1 MRKPPFQDEEKF
13 KRISVFAE
21 MKMKEVLIIYYS
33 QSGQLTDIL
42 KNIVS
47 TISEEGVNI
56 SYYEIVPKKKFP
68 FPWKQEEFYGAF
80 PETFLQIPTPLESG
94 SSEILQKKYDLVILG
109 YTVWYLTPSIPIN
122 SFLKSAE
129 AKTLLNN
136 TPVVTVSAS
145 RNMWIMA
152 QEKMKRL
159 LVANNAN
166 LVGNIA
172 LVDRN
177 LNHISVITI
186 VHWLMGG
193 KKTKMLGVFP
203 KPGVSDADIEAAS
216 RFGAPIKEALLE
228 NEYSKLQEN
237 LLGLEAVKVD
247 SSLIA
252 TDIRGNM
259 VFTKWANHLIK
270 KEGEERKK
278 WLVFFKYYLLFAI
291 WLIAP
296 IVFIV
301 FLITYLPMYRKI
313 QREKAFYSS
322 VALKQ
327 D

>member
-1 MRKPPFQDEEKF
+1 MR
-13 KRISVFAE
+13 
-21 MKMKEVLIIYYS
+21 EVLVIYYS
-33 QSGQLTDIL
+33 QTGQLFDIL
-42 KNIVS
+42 KNISS
-47 TISEEGVNI
+47 TISDEKVNI
-56 SYYEIVPKKKFP
+56 SYCEIIPKKKFP

-80 PETFLQIPTPLESG
+80 PETFLQIPTSLEPISD
-94 SSEILQKKYDLVILG
+94 EILQKKYDLVILG
-109 YTVWYLTPSIPIN
+109 YTTWYLTPSIPVN
-122 SFLKSAE
+122 SFLKSEE
-129 AKTLLNN
+129 AKTLLAN

-152 QEKMKRL
+152 QEKVKKL
-159 LVANNAN
+159 LAANNAN

-193 KKTKMLGVFP
+193 KKTKMLGIFP
-203 KPGVSDADIEAAS
+203 KPGISDEDILEAS
-216 RFGAPIKEALLE
+216 RFGAYIKDALHQ
-228 NEYSKLQEN
+228 NEFSNLQQS
-237 LLGLEAVKVD
+237 LLSVGAVKVD
-247 SSLIA
+247 PSLIA
-252 TDIRGNM
+252 TDVRGNI

-278 WLVFFKYYLLFAI
+278 WLVYFKYYLLFAI

-296 IVFIV
+296 IVFVV
-301 FLITYLPMYRKI
+301 FLVTYFPMYRKI
-313 QREKAFYSS
+313 QRDKAYYSS

>member
-1 MRKPPFQDEEKF
+1 
-13 KRISVFAE
+13 
-21 MKMKEVLIIYYS
+21 MKEILVIYYS
-33 QSGQLTDIL
+33 QTGQLFDIL
-42 KNIVS
+42 KNISS
-47 TISEEGVNI
+47 TLSDENVNI
-56 SYYEIVPKKKFP
+56 SYYEIFPKKKFP
-68 FPWKQEEFYGAF
+68 FPWTQEEFYSAF
-80 PETFLQIPTPLESG
+80 PETFLQIPTPLEAIPA
-94 SSEILQKKYDLVILG
+94 EILLKKYDLVILG
-109 YTVWYLTPSIPIN
+109 YSTWYLTPSIPIN
-122 SFLKSAE
+122 SFLKSDE
-129 AKTLLNN
+129 AKTLLAN

-152 QEKMKRL
+152 QEKVKKL
-159 LVANNAN
+159 LVTNNAK

-193 KKTKMLGVFP
+193 KKTKMLGIFP
-203 KPGVSDADIEAAS
+203 KPGVSDNDIAAAS
-216 RFGAPIKEALLE
+216 RFGIPIKKALIQ
-228 NEYSKLQEN
+228 NEYSNLQEN
-237 LLGLEAVKVD
+237 LLAVSAVKVD
-247 SSLIA
+247 PSLIA

-278 WLVFFKYYLLFAI
+278 WLVYFKYYLLFAI

-301 FLITYLPMYRKI
+301 FLLTYFPMYRKI
-313 QREKAFYSS
+313 QRDKAYYSS

>member
-1 MRKPPFQDEEKF
+1 
-13 KRISVFAE
+13 
-21 MKMKEVLIIYYS
+21 MKEILIIYYS
-33 QSGQLTDIL
+33 QTGQLTDIL
-42 KNIVS
+42 KNIAS
-47 TISEEGVNI
+47 TICDEKVNV
-56 SYYEIVPKKKFP
+56 SYHEIVPKKKFP
-68 FPWKQEEFYGAF
+68 FPWQQEEFYGAF
-80 PETFLQIPTPLESG
+80 PETFLQISAPLEDFP
-94 SSEILQKKYDLVILG
+94 SEILQKKYDLVILG
-109 YTVWYLTPSIPIN
+109 YTTWYLTPSIPIN

-129 AKTLLNN
+129 AKTLLAK
-136 TPVVTVSAS
+136 TPILTVSAS

-152 QEKMKRL
+152 QEKMKKL

-172 LVDRN
+172 LVDKN
-177 LNHISVITI
+177 INHISVITI

-193 KKTKMLGVFP
+193 KKTKMLGIFP
-203 KPGVSDADIEAAS
+203 KPGVSDSEIEAAS
-216 RFGAPIKEALLE
+216 RFGAPIKEALLQ
-228 NEYSKLQEN
+228 NEYAHLQDN
-237 LLGLEAVKVD
+237 LLELGAVKVD
-247 SSLIA
+247 PSLIA

-270 KEGEERKK
+270 KEGDDRKK

-301 FLITYLPMYRKI
+301 FLLTYLPMYRKI
-313 QREKAFYSS
+313 QKDKAYYSS

>member
-1 MRKPPFQDEEKF
+1 
-13 KRISVFAE
+13 
-21 MKMKEVLIIYYS
+21 MKEILVIYYS
-33 QSGQLTDIL
+33 QTGQLFDIL
-42 KNIVS
+42 KNISS
-47 TISEEGVNI
+47 TISGENVNI

-68 FPWKQEEFYGAF
+68 FPWTQEEFYGAF
-80 PETFLQIPTPLESG
+80 PETFLQIPTPLEAIPA
-94 SSEILQKKYDLVILG
+94 EILQKKYDLVILG
-109 YTVWYLTPSIPIN
+109 YSTWYLTPSIPIN
-122 SFLKSAE
+122 SFLKSDE
-129 AKTLLNN
+129 AKTLLAN

-152 QEKMKRL
+152 QEKVKKL
-159 LVANNAN
+159 LVTNNAK

-193 KKTKMLGVFP
+193 KKTKMLGIFP
-203 KPGVSDADIEAAS
+203 KPGVSDNDIAAAS
-216 RFGAPIKEALLE
+216 RFGIPIKKALIQ
-228 NEYSKLQEN
+228 NEYSNLQEN
-237 LLGLEAVKVD
+237 LLAVSAVKVD
-247 SSLIA
+247 PSLIA

-278 WLVFFKYYLLFAI
+278 WLVYFKYYLLFAI

-301 FLITYLPMYRKI
+301 FLLTYFPMYRKI
-313 QREKAFYSS
+313 QRDKAYYSS